1 MLTIERITTYLEGIF
16 MKNRIVYSAALL
28 CFMAG
33 ANAKDFNTRDF
44 EDYATSKIY
53 GYNVKTLTFNNTEDN
68 IVRIDD
74 SNDTI
79 YLLQNAKGKGLNV
92 YGGGKVYS
100 L

>member
-1 MLTIERITTYLEGIF
+1 

-33 ANAKDFNTRDF
+33 ANAGNF
-44 EDYATSKIY
+44 EAEHFKDYAASKIY
-53 GYNVKTLTFNNTEDN
+53 DCNVKTLTFNNAEDN
-68 IVRIDD
+68 IVRIGD

-79 YLLQNAKGKGLNV
+79 YLLQNVKGKSLNV